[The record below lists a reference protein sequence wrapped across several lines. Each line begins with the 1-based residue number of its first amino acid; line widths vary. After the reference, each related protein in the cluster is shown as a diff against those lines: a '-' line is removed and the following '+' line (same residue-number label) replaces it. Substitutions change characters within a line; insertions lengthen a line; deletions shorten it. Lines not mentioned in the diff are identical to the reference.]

1 MGRWRVH
8 TGFTVGRGSIGEEE
22 GGGGWVADSCWL
34 HRRLRLC
41 RRDGGRRGGGFMLV
55 SL

>member
-8 TGFTVGRGSIGEEE
+8 TGFTVGRGSVGEEEE
-22 GGGGWVADSCWL
+22 GGGGG
-34 HRRLRLC
+34 R
-41 RRDGGRRGGGFMLV
+41 GGRFLLA

>member
-22 GGGGWVADSCWL
+22 GGGGM
-34 HRRLRLC
+34 
-41 RRDGGRRGGGFMLV
+41 GGRFLLA
-55 SL
+55 SP